1 MSLKYAVHPGMVRSK
16 TDWQR
21 HFIPSIALM
30 KLYGV
35 RPEECLV
42 VSRADPSRVYEA
54 NRAKALRLS
63 LIPLLPRY
71 DGNYSLPSAD
81 CS

>member
-16 TDWQR
+16 TDGQR

-35 RPEECLV
+35 RPEECLI
-42 VSRADPSRVYEA
+42 VSRADPDKVYLDNEE
-54 NRAKALRLS
+54 KARKMGLIRLH
-63 LIPLLPRY
+63 PRY
-71 DGNYSLPSAD
+71 DWDYTLPSAD
-81 CS
+81 